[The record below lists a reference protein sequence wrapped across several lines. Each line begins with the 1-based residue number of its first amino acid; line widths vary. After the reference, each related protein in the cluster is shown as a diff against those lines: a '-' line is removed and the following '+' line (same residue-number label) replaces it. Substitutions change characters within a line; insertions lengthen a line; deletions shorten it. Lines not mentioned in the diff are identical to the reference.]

1 MSLDNLPVAWGT
13 AEVGILCD
21 LINGRAFKPSE
32 WSETG
37 LPIIRIQNLNN
48 TRSKFNY
55 FAGSLDDKH
64 KVKKGDLLFAWSGTP
79 GTSFGAHL
87 WYGEDAALNQHIFKI
102 VINEAHIDK
111 SFFRYALN
119 HKLDELILSAQGGVG
134 LRHITKGTFEKTI
147 LNYPPLAEQQEIVR
161 QLDIMLAQVEQI
173 KARLD
178 AIPTILKKFRQSVLA
193 DAVSGKLTEEWRE
206 GADFDI
212 EAWTYERAEDLCL
225 KVQSGSTPRNNP
237 FDQNGTIPFLKV
249 YNIVDQKISFDY
261 KPQFILEDV
270 HQNGSKR
277 SICKPFDVL
286 MNIVGPPLGKVA
298 IVTDQYP
305 EWNIN
310 QAITMFRV
318 DPEKLKYKFLYY
330 ILCEGQ
336 IVRDVLH
343 ETKGS
348 VGQINISLSQC
359 RDASI
364 PKPSLVEQDVIVE
377 RVDSLLGIAEKI
389 ENTVQSAQKRVNLLT
404 QSILAKAFSGE
415 LTIEWREQHQEL
427 ITGIN
432 SAESLLAKIQAER
445 EASKP
450 AKKTRKKKEV

>member
-1 MSLDNLPVAWGT
+1 MNLDNLP
-13 AEVGILCD
+13 AEWKKIEISEICD
-21 LINGRAFKPSE
+21 PKQYKTIPISELTEDGFVVYGANGVIGKYSKFTHEKSTLMITCRGATCGNLHISQPYSYINGNAMALDNVSGHINLRYLYFCLKAR
-32 WSETG
+32 G
-37 LPIIRIQNLNN
+37 LEDVISGSAQPQITRQNLVNAEIII
-48 TRSKFNY
+48 T
-55 FAGSLDDKH
+55 SL
-64 KVKKGDLLFAWSGTP
+64 
-79 GTSFGAHL
+79 
-87 WYGEDAALNQHIFKI
+87 E
-102 VINEAHIDK
+102 
-111 SFFRYALN
+111 
-119 HKLDELILSAQGGVG
+119 
-134 LRHITKGTFEKTI
+134 
-147 LNYPPLAEQQEIVR
+147 EQQEIVR
-161 QLDIMLAQVEQI
+161 QLDVMLAQVEQI

-178 AIPTILKKFRQSVLA
+178 AIPAILKKFRQSVLA

-286 MNIVGPPLGKVA
+286 MNIVGPPLGKIA

-318 DPEKLKYKFLYY
+318 NPEKLTYKFLYY
-330 ILCEGQ
+330 VLCEGQ

-359 RDASI
+359 RDALI
-364 PKPSLVEQDVIVE
+364 PKPSLIEQDAIVE
-377 RVDSLLGIAEKI
+377 TIDSLLGMAEKI
-389 ENTVQSAQKRVNLLT
+389 ENTVQLAQKRVNLLT

-415 LTIEWREQHQEL
+415 LTAEWREQHQEL
-427 ITGIN
+427 ITGAN
-432 SAESLLAKIQAER
+432 SVESLLAKIQAER
-445 EASKP
+445 EVSKP
-450 AKKTRKKKEV
+450 VKKVKKVK

>member
-161 QLDIMLAQVEQI
+161 QL
-173 KARLD
+173 
-178 AIPTILKKFRQSVLA
+178 
-193 DAVSGKLTEEWRE
+193 
-206 GADFDI
+206 
-212 EAWTYERAEDLCL
+212 
-225 KVQSGSTPRNNP
+225 
-237 FDQNGTIPFLKV
+237 
-249 YNIVDQKISFDY
+249 
-261 KPQFILEDV
+261 
-270 HQNGSKR
+270 
-277 SICKPFDVL
+277 
-286 MNIVGPPLGKVA
+286 
-298 IVTDQYP
+298 
-305 EWNIN
+305 
-310 QAITMFRV
+310 
-318 DPEKLKYKFLYY
+318 
-330 ILCEGQ
+330 
-336 IVRDVLH
+336 
-343 ETKGS
+343 
-348 VGQINISLSQC
+348 
-359 RDASI
+359 
-364 PKPSLVEQDVIVE
+364 
-377 RVDSLLGIAEKI
+377 
-389 ENTVQSAQKRVNLLT
+389 
-404 QSILAKAFSGE
+404 
-415 LTIEWREQHQEL
+415 
-427 ITGIN
+427 
-432 SAESLLAKIQAER
+432 
-445 EASKP
+445 
-450 AKKTRKKKEV
+450 